1 MLLIKNL
8 LINGQVNSFP
18 HSWILLYNFQIWFG
32 VGFEENERRRAGNEE
47 DESGGEG
54 SHGQVAICS

>member
-1 MLLIKNL
+1 MDKRTPSLIL
-8 LINGQVNSFP
+8 GFYFDLE
-18 HSWILLYNFQIWFG
+18 NFQSWFG
-32 VGFEENERRRAGNEE
+32 VEFGFEENERRRAGNEE

>member
-1 MLLIKNL
+1 MDKRTHSLILGFYFELEKF
-8 LINGQVNSFP
+8 Q
-18 HSWILLYNFQIWFG
+18 SWF
-32 VGFEENERRRAGNEE
+32 GFEENERRRAGNEE

>member
-1 MLLIKNL
+1 MDKRTHSLIL
-8 LINGQVNSFP
+8 GFYFELE
-18 HSWILLYNFQIWFG
+18 NFQSWFGVGFG